1 MGCLCSHPVAN
12 ALHSSDTHSPMLN
25 LLQVELMSWIIL
37 IANISNITALTKQ
50 FDVDSKGA
58 NVMGGLADI
67 ARSAVTK
74 TGFYTSYPP
83 FSNQQ
88 ASTVVG
94 RQTADGCAQ
103 TGIIRI
109 NCVDCLDRTNTA
121 QFALGKCALSFQ
133 VNLLSINSVTSLL
146 VNQTCPL
153 SSVA

>member
-1 MGCLCSHPVAN
+1 MGCLCSHPVAI

-25 LLQVELMSWIIL
+25 LLQVELMIIL
-37 IANISNITALTKQ
+37 IANISDIIALMKQ
-50 FDVDSKGA
+50 FDVDRKGA

-133 VNLLSINSVTSLL
+133 VYLLSINSVTSLL

>member
-1 MGCLCSHPVAN
+1 MLFILLISTYSPVPSV
-12 ALHSSDTHSPMLN
+12 LHSKLML
-25 LLQVELMSWIIL
+25 LMIIS
-37 IANISNITALTKQ
+37 IANIS
-50 FDVDSKGA
+50 DVDSKGA

-83 FSNQQ
+83 FSSQQ

-94 RQTADGCAQ
+94 QQTADGCAQ

-133 VNLLSINSVTSLL
+133 VNLLSINSLTSSL
-146 VNQTCPL
+146 VNTGPL
-153 SSVA
+153 SSFAKVHNQAIPTCYRS